1 MADLSVEVRPVGDD
15 IAILVPKG
23 FINAH
28 TVRQFEEE
36 LTQAVAGGRV
46 KLMINGSDLDYIASA
61 GLGVIMG
68 MVEDVRSRGGDIRL
82 VELNET
88 VTNIF
93 EVLGFH
99 HLCRVL
105 DTEQEGLASYQVS
118 VSDLGNES

>member
-1 MADLSVEVRPVGDD
+1 MADLSLEVRTVDDD
-15 IAILVPKG
+15 IAILSPKG

-28 TVRQFEEE
+28 TVRQFEDE
-36 LTQAVAGGRV
+36 LSQAVGDGRV
-46 KLMINGSDLDYIASA
+46 KLVINGAGLDYIASA

-68 MVEDVRSRGGDIRL
+68 MVEDVRAKGGDIRL

-105 DTEQEGLASYQVS
+105 QTEQQGLDSYQAS
-118 VSDLGNES
+118 MADSGNEV

>member
-1 MADLSVEVRPVGDD
+1 MADLSLEVRAVDDD
-15 IAILVPKG
+15 IAVLSPKG

-28 TVRQFEEE
+28 TVKQFEDE
-36 LTQAVAGGRV
+36 LTHAVGEGRV
-46 KLMINGSDLDYIASA
+46 KLVINGSGLDYLASA

-68 MVEDVRSRGGDIRL
+68 RVEDVRSKGGDIRL

-105 DTEQEGLASYQVS
+105 ETEAQGLESYHSIADPGAEG
-118 VSDLGNES
+118 